1 MIIMALNNNTTT
13 KVNIMTTKHFDA
25 YQYDVVAIHPV
36 TLRKTTFR
44 NVSAEYINID
54 DPLLGI
60 TFSFNNFYN
69 TVPVISLVEIAQ
81 DVIDAQRAYFDKYGT
96 ACE

>member
-1 MIIMALNNNTTT
+1 
-13 KVNIMTTKHFDA
+13 MTTKHFDA
-25 YQYDVVAIHPV
+25 KQYDVVAIHPV
-36 TLRKTTFR
+36 TLRRTTFR
-44 NVSAEYINID
+44 SVSAEYINISTD
-54 DPLLGI
+54 GI